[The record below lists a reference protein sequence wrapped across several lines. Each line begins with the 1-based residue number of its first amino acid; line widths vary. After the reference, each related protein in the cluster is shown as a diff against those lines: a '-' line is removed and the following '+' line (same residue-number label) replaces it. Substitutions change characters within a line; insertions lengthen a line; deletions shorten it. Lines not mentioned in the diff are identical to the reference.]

1 MSTRSSSSASSATP
15 SQGQLSDALYQ
26 SLETALTRQ
35 CARRYNVGIVLRC
48 PKEAT
53 EDDPELKVRV
63 ECPGLTQMPVR
74 LTVSHAGGNVY
85 DVTCSVEEGDSH
97 RFSYSLPGRTE
108 AQVSCASHVGEDLAT
123 FLRGELERRLG
134 RMLLRSSAAS
144 PRDDETEPREETGA
158 PGD

>member
-1 MSTRSSSSASSATP
+1 MSTRSSCNASFSPEPSRAHLSSV
-15 SQGQLSDALYQ
+15 LYR

-48 PKEAT
+48 PKEAS

-74 LTVSHAGGNVY
+74 ITVSHAGGNVY
-85 DVTCSVEEGDSH
+85 DIICNVEEGDTH
-97 RFSYSLPGRTE
+97 RFSYSLPGRTKT
-108 AQVSCASHVGEDLAT
+108 QRSCAPHLGEELAT

-134 RMLLRSSAAS
+134 RILLQSPAAP
-144 PRDDETEPREETGA
+144 PRYVGA
-158 PGD
+158 PES